1 MTQRASRLDTP
12 SFSAQPQAEAH
23 LAPQPVAVAIPGISA
38 EGQAVP
44 VSRPAWPLFGLDIPL
59 PPSLR
64 ALGHRN
70 FRLYWTGQ
78 LISLVG
84 TWMQNVARG
93 WLVLE
98 LTHSA
103 FWLGM
108 VGLATSLPVLLLSVW
123 AGTLVDRVSK
133 RALVIFT
140 QTISMLAAF
149 ALAALTLAGTV
160 QVWQIMAISLV
171 LGAVFAFDGPARQSF
186 TVELVGK
193 EDLMNA
199 VALNS
204 SIFNG
209 ARVAGPAIG
218 AVVLAWQGPG
228 MAFFINGLSF
238 LAVIVGLIMM
248 KLPPHVRTKESE
260 NSFKR
265 MMGGLHYV
273 RRDETIA
280 ILMLLI
286 CVVSIFAY
294 PYAVL
299 MPIFA
304 DSVLG
309 VGTGGYGMLMAFTGV
324 GSLLGAINL
333 TLQSGKSDTRRG
345 RTVMVGIIGM
355 PVFLAIFALSQN
367 YLLSLAMLIGVG
379 WTMISVNATI
389 NTLVQTN
396 VPDHLRGRVNAL
408 YIFLFVGM
416 APAGNLQAGVLADH
430 LGAPVAVFI
439 GAVVCGVVAAYVLLR
454 RRRVFEVK

>member
-1 MTQRASRLDTP
+1 M
-12 SFSAQPQAEAH
+12 
-23 LAPQPVAVAIPGISA
+23 
-38 EGQAVP
+38 
-44 VSRPAWPLFGLDIPL
+44 
-59 PPSLR
+59 
-64 ALGHRN
+64 
-70 FRLYWTGQ
+70 
-78 LISLVG
+78 
-84 TWMQNVARG
+84 ARG

-160 QVWQIMAISLV
+160 QVWQIMAISIV

-265 MMGGLHYV
+265 MMGGLQYV
-273 RRDETIA
+273 RKDETIA

-309 VGTGGYGMLMAFTGV
+309 VGTAGYGMLMAFTGI
-324 GSLLGAINL
+324 GSLLGAISL

-345 RTVMVGIIGM
+345 RTVMLGIIGM

-367 YLLSLAMLIGVG
+367 YMLSLAMLIGLG

-439 GAVVCGVVAAYVLLR
+439 GAVVCGLVAAYVLLR
-454 RRRVFEVK
+454 KRRVFDVK

>member
-12 SFSAQPQAEAH
+12 SFSAQPRAEAH
-23 LAPQPVAVAIPGISA
+23 LAPQPVAIAIPGISA
-38 EGQAVP
+38 EGRAVP
-44 VSRPAWPLFGLDIPL
+44 ASRPAWPLFGLDIPL

-78 LISLVG
+78 LVSLVG

-160 QVWQIMAISLV
+160 QVWQIMAISIV

-265 MMGGLHYV
+265 MMGGLQYV
-273 RRDETIA
+273 RKDETIA

-309 VGTGGYGMLMAFTGV
+309 VGTAGYGMLMAFTGI
-324 GSLLGAINL
+324 GSLLGAISL

-345 RTVMVGIIGM
+345 RTVMLGIIGM

-367 YLLSLAMLIGVG
+367 YMLSLAMLIGLG

-439 GAVVCGVVAAYVLLR
+439 GAVVCGLVAAYVLLR
-454 RRRVFEVK
+454 KRRVFDVK